1 MEWPALAELARDAFP
16 EDVIARA
23 KELQSEIGSIGAYS
37 HSQGVPFVRKN
48 VARFIQGTLIVI
60 APCCNFPPLPTRIQS
75 VWASPRPRGSSLTSP
90 LPSFSLPSSLPPPES
105 SLDRKLIL
113 IHTTNQLLFLSQSE
127 MAIHRTRTTFSS
139 PPARPRA

>member
-60 APCCNFPPLPTRIQS
+60 APCCNSLPAPPHLNCLG
-75 VWASPRPRGSSLTSP
+75 VPRPRGSSLTSP